1 DFSQIGQTL
10 EDYQSSEK
18 KRIIANDDHS
28 LTFHASHSPQREVEV
43 LQDQLLHLLEQDA
56 DLLPRDIIVMVAD
69 IDSYT

>member
-18 KRIIANDDHS
+18 KRIIANDDRS